1 LGQRARRRRQAA
13 AQPPPQPQPRPSGY
27 SRARERDE
35 AARAALKPLAPGERP
50 WPLIASAALA
60 GALGLANFISFLAG
74 VEVRGS
80 KPSVVGIVAF
90 SLVMFVA
97 AWGIWDMRYWAV
109 LGFQA
114 LLALILIAFF
124 WFLLTASSI
133 AAAAIAVAIIGVAG
147 FLFWKLIRIMARLQ
161 MPRG

>member
-1 LGQRARRRRQAA
+1 M
-13 AQPPPQPQPRPSGY
+13 
-27 SRARERDE
+27 
-35 AARAALKPLAPGERP
+35 
-50 WPLIASAALA
+50 IASAALA
-60 GALGLANFISFLAG
+60 CALGLANFISFLAG